1 MNSINKNISIIL
13 PTLNEREN
21 LENLIPEFISNLGDN
36 NYENYEILVIDD
48 NSTDGTKEYIESLK
62 DFNSKIN
69 IIVRKVAKVERAH
82 ANLLLFRTATI
93 SENIKGVI
101 TISIGKFLIINDIIF
116 NFYLQDIFHDI
127 RLNLMQKFHLH

>member
-1 MNSINKNISIIL
+1 M
-13 PTLNEREN
+13 
-21 LENLIPEFISNLGDN
+21 
-36 NYENYEILVIDD
+36 
-48 NSTDGTKEYIESLK
+48 
-62 DFNSKIN
+62 N
-69 IIVRKVAKVERAH
+69 IIVRKDDKVESAH

-116 NFYLQDIFHDI
+116 NFYLRDIFHDI